1 MRNLIVALLIVL
13 MTVSMSIAQT
23 QFGATLGLNMG
34 SFSSSNGTSETTD
47 TKIGFGIGGVVSF
60 PLNKMMDLKTGA
72 VLLQKGG
79 KETEDFFGTTIESSI
94 DMMTLTIPIFISYNL
109 SEGDAK
115 PYVFGGPEIGLLLK
129 SEVTASF
136 EDEVDIT
143 FDTKD
148 STATIEL
155 AFSIGA
161 GYSMLV
167 ADMPAFVDVR
177 YSLGLSNLDD
187 SSSSSDF
194 SLKSRGIQIFAG
206 VYF

>member
-1 MRNLIVALLIVL
+1 MGNLMVALLIML
-13 MTVSMSIAQT
+13 MTVSMSMAQT

-60 PLNKMMDLKTGA
+60 PLNDMMDLKTGA
-72 VLLQKGG
+72 VLIQKGG
-79 KETEDFFGTTIESSI
+79 KESEDFFGTTIESSI

-109 SEGDAK
+109 SKEDAK

-129 SEVTASF
+129 SEVSASGGGT
-136 EDEVDIT
+136 DIT

-148 STATIEL
+148 STAAIEL

-167 ADMPAFVDVR
+167 SDMPAFVDVR